1 MPAYLETEQE
11 LSRLARRA
19 AGMRGGPRLLILPGF
34 MGSSI
39 GHLRKSGSADVT
51 WFDPVEIAQGQLVK
65 LALPAGG
72 RYWAVG
78 VLKFAYERLR
88 LVLRIAGFDAVF
100 HPYDWRRD
108 IAWNGRELADRLLR
122 ERRQDVVLV
131 GHSLGGLVARAA
143 LAHKGGERIGR
154 VIQLGTPNKGAFI
167 AVQALRGTYP
177 LVRRVAMLDL
187 EHSAEALARE
197 MLVTLPG
204 LCGLLPAATLCK
216 DFDPFDAG
224 QWPDGPKPAA
234 ALLESV
240 RKSLAQLP
248 PPDARF
254 RLVAGFGQDTVLGLR
269 RAARRLEFG
278 RGPAGDGTVPLALAQ
293 WPGLRTWY
301 AEESHGSLPGN
312 ADVGR
317 AVVDLARAGE
327 TNALPAILPRR
338 RGVPTL
344 WQDDL
349 RGEPERKVAWGDL
362 SEREQR
368 EFLHEFVGVT
378 QPQATPAKPKRGGE
392 ARTVE
397 LAFSEGSIADSKA
410 TAIVLGAFANVEPAG
425 AAQAIDRMLHGAI
438 SDLARRRAI
447 GAAAGEVFMLPV
459 GRSALDPRLV
469 VFAGLGEFGR
479 YGPDVQRL
487 AAANV
492 TRTLALAGI
501 EDFAMVLWGTTS
513 GTGPADAAR
522 AQLEGVLTALADL
535 PPERRPKRITIVSRD
550 AGRIAAVR
558 RVAED
563 LLRLHAAAPL
573 MRLGPPRKPRAPKP
587 VRPARTSATP
597 LAWLFVQESA
607 GMLRASLLG
616 PAPKATALAASRR
629 LDLRVLER
637 EHSRLVPGMSTA
649 DLEEFGER
657 LAGLLLPPEI
667 AEALPSVK
675 ASPIVVVHDTASAH
689 WPWEALSL
697 SGWAPAAGAGL
708 SRRYA
713 AEGMSV
719 AKWREQRR
727 RARDFNVLLVINPTG
742 DLPGAVEEGERVAA
756 LFTRMPGAGITA
768 IRGSDATRARLLAEF
783 RSGDYDAIHF
793 AGHAWFDAAAPASS
807 GILCAGGRV
816 LSGADLAAL
825 DSVPALVFFN
835 ACESGRLRAT
845 VNPLRQLDRSVGFAE
860 AFLRGG
866 VANFIGTWWPVS
878 DDAASTFAAALY
890 KDLAGGASIGDALG
904 EARAAVRALPSA
916 DWANYLH
923 YGSYD
928 FSLKAAKA

>member
-19 AGMRGGPRLLILPGF
+19 AGMRGGPRLLILPGI

-39 GHLRKSGSADVT
+39 GHLRKNGGADVT

-65 LALPAGG
+65 LALPAGN

-108 IAWNGRELADRLLR
+108 IAWNGRELADRLMR
-122 ERRQDVVLV
+122 ERRQDVVVV

-143 LAHKGGERIGR
+143 LGHKGGDRISR
-154 VIQLGTPNKGAFI
+154 VVQLGAPNKGVFV

-177 LVRRVAMLDL
+177 LIRRIAMLDL
-187 EHSAEALARE
+187 EHSADELARE
-197 MLVTLPG
+197 MLVTFPG
-204 LCGLLPAATLCK
+204 LCGLLPAAGLCK
-216 DFDPFDAG
+216 NFDPFDPG
-224 QWPDGPKPAA
+224 EWPDGPKPAA
-234 ALLESV
+234 ALLEAA
-240 RKSLAQLP
+240 RGALP
-248 PPDARF
+248 DLPAPDERF
-254 RLVAGFGQDTVLGLR
+254 RLIAGFGQDTVLGLR
-269 RAARRLEFG
+269 RQGRRLEFG

-293 WPGLRTWY
+293 WPGLKTWY
-301 AEESHGSLPGN
+301 VEESHGSLPGN

-317 AVVDLARAGE
+317 AVVDLAQGGTTAV
-327 TNALPAILPRR
+327 LPTVLPRR
-338 RGVPTL
+338 GGAPTL
-344 WQDDL
+344 WQEDL
-349 RGEPERKVAWGDL
+349 RAAPEPKVAWGDL

-378 QPQATPAKPKRGGE
+378 QPSSAAATPKRTAE
-392 ARTVE
+392 SRAVE
-397 LAFSEGSIADSKA
+397 LAFTEGSITDSSA

-425 AAQAIDRMLHGAI
+425 AAQAIDRILHGAI

-447 GAAAGEVFMLPV
+447 GAAAGEVFVLPV
-459 GRSALDPRLV
+459 GRSGLAPRLV
-469 VFAGLGEFGR
+469 VFAGLGDFGR
-479 YGPDVQRL
+479 YGPDVPRL

-492 TRTLALAGI
+492 TRTLALSGVD
-501 EDFAMVLWGTTS
+501 DFAMVLWGTTS
-513 GTGPADAAR
+513 GTGPEDAAR

-535 PPERRPKRITIVSRD
+535 APEQRPKRVTIVSRD
-550 AGRIAAVR
+550 AARIAATR

-563 LLRLHAAAPL
+563 LLRLHPAAPL
-573 MRLGPPRKPRAPKP
+573 LKLAPARKPRAPKAAKP
-587 VRPARTSATP
+587 LKATATP

-607 GMLRASLLG
+607 GTLRAALLG

-629 LDLRVLER
+629 LDLRLLER
-637 EHSRLVPGMSTA
+637 EHSRLVPGLAMA
-649 DLEEFGER
+649 ELEEFGER

-675 ASPIVVVHDTASAH
+675 SAPLVVVHDTASAH
-689 WPWEALSL
+689 WPWEVLSVK
-697 SGWAPAAGAGL
+697 GWAPAAAAGL

-727 RARDFNVLLVINPTG
+727 RAREFNVLLVINPTG

-756 LFTRMPGAGITA
+756 MFTRLEGAGITA
-768 IRGSDATRARLLAEF
+768 IRGADATRARLLAEF

-793 AGHAWFDAAAPASS
+793 AGHAWFDAQAPASS

-816 LSGADLAAL
+816 LSGADLAAM

-878 DDAASTFAAALY
+878 DDAAATFAAALY
-890 KDLAGGASIGDALG
+890 RDLAQGESIGGALG
-904 EARAAVRALPSA
+904 TARAAVRALPSA
-916 DWANYLH
+916 DFANYLH

-928 FSLKAAKA
+928 FTLKAPKG